1 MKKLFIYM
9 VTVCMGLAHT
19 ADANFLKK
27 LKKQAEEAVE
37 RSILKKAG
45 EAVSEET
52 EKAIDGVTG
61 SGEEEAP
68 AEAPPAIASQ
78 PTGQSGQMPPVM
90 NPFGSGEAPDNVQDA
105 YAFAWEFKT
114 KMTIEGKKK
123 KDNGEFEM
131 NYFINKDNDYF
142 AIEYENPDIKKSGGS
157 ARMVFDFK
165 SGAMVM
171 LSEFNGQK
179 MGMVN
184 SIQDPTKAK
193 IEDKDL
199 NYTYEEVGTKTI
211 LGFEC
216 YGMKVENPENVA
228 TLWFTLDAPVNFSA
242 FFAFSSDAAPKGFS
256 DPQLFDI
263 LKEEA
268 LLMEMDATDKKRK
281 QNMRMTA
288 VSLEEKPN
296 TFQTG
301 EYSFMKLPF
310 MK

>member
-1 MKKLFIYM
+1 M
-9 VTVCMGLAHT
+9 
-19 ADANFLKK
+19 
-27 LKKQAEEAVE
+27 
-37 RSILKKAG
+37 
-45 EAVSEET
+45 SEGT
-52 EKAIDGVTG
+52 EKAIDNVAGG
-61 SGEEEAP
+61 GKEESEPEDAQVM
-68 AEAPPAIASQ
+68 AGQ
-78 PTGQSGQMPPVM
+78 PSGQSGQMPPMM

-105 YAFAWEFKT
+105 YAFAWEFRT

-142 AIEYENPDIKKSGGS
+142 AIEYENPEIMKSGGS
-157 ARMVFDFK
+157 ARMIFDFK
-165 SGAMVM
+165 SSAMVM

-184 SIQDPTKAK
+184 TIQDPAK
-193 IEDKDL
+193 CKIQEKDL

-268 LLMEMDATDKKRK
+268 LLMEMDAFDKKRK
-281 QNMRMTA
+281 QSMRMTA
-288 VSLEEKPN
+288 ISLEKKPN
-296 TFQTG
+296 TFNTG
-301 EYSFMKLPF
+301 DYSVMKLPF

>member
-1 MKKLFIYM
+1 MKK
-9 VTVCMGLAHT
+9 T
-19 ADANFLKK
+19 
-27 LKKQAEEAVE
+27 EEAV
-37 RSILKKAG
+37 SK
-45 EAVSEET
+45 ET
-52 EKAIDGVTG
+52 EKAIDNAV
-61 SGEEEAP
+61 SGGKEEA
-68 AEAPPAIASQ
+68 ELEETQVMTNQS
-78 PTGQSGQMPPVM
+78 SGQTPPMM
-90 NPFGSGEAPDNVQDA
+90 NPFGSGEAPDNVLDA

-131 NYFINKDNDYF
+131 NYFINENNDYL

-157 ARMVFDFK
+157 ARMIFDFK

-184 SIQDPTKAK
+184 DIQDPSKSK
-193 IEDKDL
+193 IQEKDL

-268 LLMEMDATDKKRK
+268 LLMEMDAMDKKRK
-281 QNMRMTA
+281 QSMRMTA
-288 VSLEEKPN
+288 ISLEKKPN
-296 TFQTG
+296 
-301 EYSFMKLPF
+301 SFM
-310 MK
+310 